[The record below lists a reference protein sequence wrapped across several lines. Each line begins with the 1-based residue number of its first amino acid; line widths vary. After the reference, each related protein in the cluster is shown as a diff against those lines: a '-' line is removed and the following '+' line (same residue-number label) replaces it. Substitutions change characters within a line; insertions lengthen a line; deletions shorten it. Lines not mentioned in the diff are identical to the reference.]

1 MTELMNELY
10 YMVDEWASQQDK
22 DSGKAKDL
30 QARLSDIEDEI
41 ELRLGEGG
49 REMLEILNNLSLELE
64 ELHDQALF
72 RAAMNLGTQIAQPFS
87 LPPTG
92 GKVPQCAHW
101 GG

>member
-1 MTELMNELY
+1 MTELINELY

-49 REMLEILNNLSLELE
+49 RELLEVLNNLSLELE

-72 RAAMNLGTQIAQPFS
+72 RAAMNLGTQIARPYSTS
-87 LPPTG
+87 L
-92 GKVPQCAHW
+92 
-101 GG
+101 

>member
-1 MTELMNELY
+1 MTELINELY

-49 REMLEILNNLSLELE
+49 RELLEVLNNLSLELE

-72 RAAMNLGTQIAQPFS
+72 RAAMELGTQIARPYS
-87 LPPTG
+87 TSR
-92 GKVPQCAHW
+92 
-101 GG
+101 

>member
-1 MTELMNELY
+1 MTELINELY

-49 REMLEILNNLSLELE
+49 RELLEVLNNLSLELE

-72 RAAMNLGTQIAQPFS
+72 RAAMNLGTQIARPYS
-87 LPPTG
+87 TSR
-92 GKVPQCAHW
+92 
-101 GG
+101 

>member
-1 MTELMNELY
+1 MTELINELY
-10 YMVDEWASQQDK
+10 YMVDDWASQQDK

-49 REMLEILNNLSLELE
+49 RELMEILSNLRLELE
-64 ELHDQALF
+64 NIHAQALF
-72 RAAMNLGTQIAQPFS
+72 RAAMGLGAQIAQPFS

>member
-1 MTELMNELY
+1 MTELINELY

-49 REMLEILNNLSLELE
+49 RELLEVLNNLSLELE

-72 RAAMNLGTQIAQPFS
+72 RAAMELGTQIARPYSTS
-87 LPPTG
+87 L
-92 GKVPQCAHW
+92 
-101 GG
+101 